1 MIRSGLIRTS
11 LIRASLIRTGGRWVG
26 AGAALVLAACASA
39 PLHYYTLI
47 APAGESTAAPAAA
60 SSASL
65 PFELLA
71 VGVPAQVDQPQLVV
85 REGGQG
91 VALLNG
97 ERWIAP
103 LGDEVRGALSA
114 DLERE
119 LHSQDVSG
127 LPASNKPTLRIKL
140 DLRRFDSQP
149 GSYAL
154 IEGNWSVRVLHGGGH
169 AAGAVACSSRI
180 SETVG
185 PGYDALVQGHQ
196 RAIEQLAGQI
206 AAAASALASGQAA
219 ACPAP

>member
-1 MIRSGLIRTS
+1 M
-11 LIRASLIRTGGRWVG
+11 IRTGKHLFG
-26 AGAALVLAACASA
+26 AGAMLALAACASA

-47 APAGESTAAPAAA
+47 APAGSVATSGESAGAA
-60 SSASL
+60 SAPNGTSI
-65 PFELLA
+65 PFELLP
-71 VGVPAQVDQPQLVV
+71 VSVPAQVDQPQLVV

-103 LGDEVRGALSA
+103 LADEVRGALSA
-114 DLERE
+114 DLARA

-127 LPASNKPTLRIKL
+127 LPVNDKPLLRIKL

-149 GSYAL
+149 GGYAL
-154 IEGNWSVRVLHGGGH
+154 IEGTWSVRVLHGGGH
-169 AAGAVACSSRI
+169 AGAVACSSRI

-196 RAIEQLAGQI
+196 RAIDQLAGQI
-206 AAAASALASGQAA
+206 AAAASSLGAGQVA
-219 ACPAP
+219 ACPAS

>member
-1 MIRSGLIRTS
+1 MIRTGLIRTGKR
-11 LIRASLIRTGGRWVG
+11 LFGVG
-26 AGAALVLAACASA
+26 AMLALTACASA

-47 APAGESTAAPAAA
+47 APAGSMAA
-60 SSASL
+60 SGESAGASGSNRPPL
-65 PFELLA
+65 PFELLP
-71 VGVPAQVDQPQLVV
+71 VSVPAQVDQPQLVV

-91 VALLNG
+91 VALLDG

-103 LGDEVRGALSA
+103 LADEVRGALSA
-114 DLERE
+114 DLARA

-127 LPASNKPTLRIKL
+127 LPANDKPLLRIKL

-149 GSYAL
+149 GGYAL
-154 IEGNWSVRVLHGGGH
+154 IEGTWSVRVLHGGH
-169 AAGAVACSSRI
+169 AGALACSSSI

-185 PGYDALVQGHQ
+185 PGFDALVQGHQ

-206 AAAASALASGQAA
+206 AAAGYSLESGQAA